1 MTIPRKHAPRAMP
14 GAWADRV
21 LDPYCEQPRH
31 DWPHQPEPPASVRR
45 QRPPL
50 APSVGT
56 SFGTDE
62 NLDAQNAWLA
72 HIEAGRI
79 EVK

>member
-1 MTIPRKHAPRAMP
+1 MTIPGIRTNNPMWQRYLVAEFR
-14 GAWADRV
+14 
-21 LDPYCEQPRH
+21 
-31 DWPHQPEPPASVRR
+31 PEPPASVRA
-45 QRPPL
+45 QRPPF

-56 SFGTDE
+56 SFGNEE
-62 NLDAQNAWLA
+62 NFDAQNAWLA